1 MSKFSKFIK
10 DIVLPDVVDKERR
23 KKILSEGIIE
33 TWQSEEQERK
43 AKEAKEIAKET
54 YKKARSSKDDKEHS
68 HPTEHDESDDLEM
81 VKAIIEKEKEK
92 MRQKKNK
99 V

>member
-1 MSKFSKFIK
+1 MSKFFKFIK

-54 YKKARSSKDDKEHS
+54 YKKVRSSNA
-68 HPTEHDESDDLEM
+68 DEAE
-81 VKAIIEKEKEK
+81 
-92 MRQKKNK
+92 
-99 V
+99 